1 LFVINA
7 ASRTIEL
14 EEQGT
19 KAARGVAAV
28 ESIAPAEAVLSLKD
42 LSVRLSLQ
50 RERVTSIREYVIRFL
65 KGQRVRV
72 AEFWPLQDIS
82 FDVARG
88 EVFGIVGPNGAGK
101 STLLRVIAGII
112 KPSRGTVET
121 RGRIAPLIELGAGF
135 DPEMTGRE
143 NIYLYGS
150 LLGFSSKRLNSRLS
164 DIIAF
169 SELEEFLDVPLKNY
183 SSGMAAR
190 LAFAVA
196 TDVDPDLLLIDELLS
211 VGDASFSRKCQQRIQ
226 QFQARGVSIL
236 IVSHNMNSIKEMC
249 SRVAWID
256 HGRLKMVGPA
266 SEVADQYDNLGTCR
280 TTTVEAA
287 PSLP

>member
-1 LFVINA
+1 MMSKVVENN
-7 ASRTIEL
+7 IE
-14 EEQGT
+14 
-19 KAARGVAAV
+19 VAV
-28 ESIAPAEAVLSLKD
+28 ETVGSAAETDPVLSIRD

-50 RERVTSIREYVIRFL
+50 RERVTSIREYIIRFA
-65 KGQRVRV
+65 KGQRVRSE
-72 AEFWPLQDIS
+72 EFWPLRDIS
-82 FDVARG
+82 IDVGPG

-112 KPSRGTVET
+112 KPTRGRVEV

-143 NIYLYGS
+143 NIFLYGAM
-150 LLGFSSKRLNSRLS
+150 LGFSSKRLLNRLP
-164 DIIAF
+164 DIVSF

-196 TDVDPDLLLIDELLS
+196 TDVDPDLLLVDEILS
-211 VGDASFSRKCQQRIQ
+211 VGDGSFQQKSEERIEEFRK
-226 QFQARGVSIL
+226 RGVSIL
-236 IVSHNMNSIKEMC
+236 IVSHNLGSIQEMC

-256 HGRLKMVGPA
+256 HGRFKLVGPA
-266 SEVADQYDNLGTCR
+266 SIVAEEYFKSQKLH
-280 TTTVEAA
+280 
-287 PSLP
+287 S